1 MDLKIIYLIYIMN
14 YAIVDINTL
23 EIINVYFSE
32 NGPDPLRNTD
42 TQVQI
47 EIPNN
52 LDYFCIK
59 AQDINTIIEDPDKIQ
74 IKNTNQWNYIKE
86 LRKNKLIESDWTCS
100 VVDPPDSILLKRNE
114 WLTYR
119 QELRDITKQA
129 DPFNIIWPIPP
140 S

>member
-1 MDLKIIYLIYIMN
+1 MN

-32 NGPDPLRNTD
+32 NGPDPSRISD

-47 EIPNN
+47 EVPSNF
-52 LDYFCIK
+52 DYFCIK
-59 AQDINTIIEDPDKIQ
+59 AQDLNTIVEDPVKIETRNASQ
-74 IKNTNQWNYIKE
+74 WILIREQQKIK
-86 LRKNKLIESDWTCS
+86 LAESDWACS
-100 VVDPPDSILLKRNE
+100 IIDPPENILAQRNN
-114 WLTYR
+114 WIAYR
-119 QELRDITKQA
+119 QQLRDITKQP